1 MRHAATG
8 APFDERGG
16 RLRGVIDFAAGRY
29 PGFLL
34 GLRSGRILPVFHFHE
49 ATARAFEPVCQYLVE
64 NEYRTVV
71 SDDAARFVR
80 EGVSPGDRAV
90 MLAFDDAWASLW
102 LVVEPLLRRYDLR
115 AVAYAIPGRLV
126 DADVVRPT
134 IDTGAV
140 DAADADRAA
149 QPFVTWPE
157 LRALA
162 ASGRVDVQSHT
173 WSHSMVFTGDRVV
186 GVVGPAF
193 AAEPRLNHPRIDAAG
208 PPEFL
213 EADRVGYP
221 LFPRRSRMSEGRR
234 FFPDPDACARAEALA
249 SGSKGSGGLV
259 TRVAGRWES
268 ESDQDAEI
276 DRELSDARDL
286 LQDRLRTPVR
296 HVCLPWGVS
305 GPRTRRALERLGF
318 VSAFA
323 NRWGGRFAVAA
334 GDDPFFLKRLNGRH
348 IFALP
353 GRGRRTLVSRG

>member
-34 GLRSGRILPVFHFHE
+34 GLRPGRILPVFHFHE
-49 ATARAFEPVCQYLVE
+49 VTADVFEPVCRYLVE
-64 NEYRTVV
+64 NGYRTVV

-80 EGVSPGDRAV
+80 EGVHPGQRTV

-115 AVAYAIPGRLV
+115 AVAYAIPGRLA
-126 DADVVRPT
+126 DADAVRPT
-134 IDTGAV
+134 METASV
-140 DAADADRAA
+140 DAAAADRAA
-149 QPFVTWPE
+149 RPFVTWPE

-173 WSHSMVFTGDRVV
+173 WSHSMIFTGDRVV
-186 GVVGPAF
+186 GAVGPAF
-193 AAEPRLNHPRIDAAG
+193 AAEPRLNHPRLDVAG
-208 PPEFL
+208 PLEFL
-213 EADRVGYP
+213 EADRMGYP

-234 FFPDPDACARAEALA
+234 FLPDPDACARAEALA
-249 SGSKGSGGLV
+249 SGPKNAGGPV
-259 TRVAGRWES
+259 VRVLGQWES
-268 ESDQDAEI
+268 EANQDAEI
-276 DRELSDARDL
+276 HRELSDARDQ
-286 LQDRLRTPVR
+286 LQNRLRTPVR

-323 NRWGGRFAVAA
+323 NQWGGRFAVAQ

-353 GRGRRTLVSRG
+353 GRGRRTLVTWG